1 MPMLVGTQ
9 KVGRY
14 LNTKLSRNEEI
25 SRVEQQNEL
34 LLCRRGA
41 RTMQV
46 TKPLKHYIL
55 HCYCH
60 SNAPNYRKKTSDFC
74 KFNHISNVGFYFG
87 SWKTRWA
94 IELEY
99 FSSFQLDFPSP
110 SLPLHTHSS
119 EWGFYNWLVHLI
131 LSKSPP
137 CCWLPGAA
145 LELHIFHSRVQGSV
159 YCSHRLSLLAA
170 ASVMGMRGFIWDFP
184 CRETHSDQPKLTQER
199 LLWLLLTQLQLTGV
213 VMWVSGGAL
222 SRRER
227 NKIRQL
233 RWE

>member
-60 SNAPNYRKKTSDFC
+60 SNAPNYRKKLQ
-74 KFNHISNVGFYFG
+74 ISVNSIIYPTWVSTLVPGKHG
-87 SWKTRWA
+87 EPLSWN
-94 IELEY
+94 ISPL
-99 FSSFQLDFPSP
+99 FSWIFPLHPSP
-110 SLPLHTHSS
+110 CTPTALNG
-119 EWGFYNWLVHLI
+119 GFTI
-131 LSKSPP
+131 DS
-137 CCWLPGAA
+137 
-145 LELHIFHSRVQGSV
+145 
-159 YCSHRLSLLAA
+159 
-170 ASVMGMRGFIWDFP
+170 FI
-184 CRETHSDQPKLTQER
+184 
-199 LLWLLLTQLQLTGV
+199 
-213 VMWVSGGAL
+213 
-222 SRRER
+222 
-227 NKIRQL
+227 
-233 RWE
+233 